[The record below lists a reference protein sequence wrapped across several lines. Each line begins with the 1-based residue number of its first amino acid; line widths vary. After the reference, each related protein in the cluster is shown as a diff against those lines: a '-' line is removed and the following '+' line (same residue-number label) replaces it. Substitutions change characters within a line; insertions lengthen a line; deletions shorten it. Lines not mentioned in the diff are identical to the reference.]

1 MFMQLKLGVTN
12 FLQGSFIHFFFKNAS
27 LKSNTNMQL
36 LTLAVLDMAA
46 LEEKF
51 TIESYCKQSEHLSK
65 GGRFYRENCI
75 E

>member
-1 MFMQLKLGVTN
+1 
-12 FLQGSFIHFFFKNAS
+12 
-27 LKSNTNMQL
+27 MQL

-51 TIESYCKQSEHLSK
+51 TIESYCKQSEDLSK